1 MSRLPPSQRADYPV
15 FEALALRWDDN
26 DIYGHLN
33 NTVHY
38 RLTDTAV
45 NQWLLREGLLD
56 LHHSAHLNM
65 VVETG
70 CRFHAEAGFPDRV
83 CAGLKVL
90 QIGTSSVRWQIGLF
104 RNDDA
109 SAFAD
114 LSFSNV
120 RAGRLSRRPE
130 PLPEDHRAALS
141 RLIFQG

>member
-1 MSRLPPSQRADYPV
+1 MSRLPPSRRSDYPV

-45 NQWLLREGLLD
+45 NQWLLRAGLLD
-56 LHHSAHLNM
+56 LHHSEHLNM

-83 CAGLKVL
+83 AAGLRVDH
-90 QIGTSSVRWQIGLF
+90 IGGSSVRWQIGLF
-104 RNDDA
+104 RNDDD

-114 LSFSNV
+114 LSFTNV
-120 RAGRLSRRPE
+120 RAGRISRRPE
-130 PLPEDHRAALS
+130 PLPESHRLALS
-141 RLIFQG
+141 ALMKKG